1 MRRAILL
8 ALFVLVPSSLFAQQ
22 RGHLVEYLGASG
34 QGRST
39 MVMILS
45 QNMFALNPGHDGAL
59 VADLN
64 FGTIRVWDGR
74 GGRFVDLGAAMQM
87 AQMAAVASASGAT
100 GDTSALD
107 EARATVAELIPD
119 MLDGV
124 DPNQREAVQA
134 ALEGAIG
141 LTGTPSPSGQTL
153 SGGQQQRVSISRT
166 LLMDAELILLDEP
179 TSAYQGFDTEL
190 ARLIAQDGQVLRDYV
205 LAPQEAL
212 PGVEEVLEILRR
224 LQTLHVEITGDPIPP
239 EAILPDLI
247 TLEPHGF
254 PVRIDD
260 HLEQERWDL
269 ARLELVSYRFDRNGM
284 PVVEE

>member
-1 MRRAILL
+1 MRRIILIV
-8 ALFVLVPSSLFAQQ
+8 LFILVPSSLFAQQ

-45 QNMFALNPGHDGAL
+45 RNMFALNPGHDGAL

-74 GGRFVDLGAAMQM
+74 GGRFVDLQAAMQM
-87 AQMAAVASASGAT
+87 ANAAGAMGAT

-141 LTGTPSPSGQTL
+141 LTGTPSPTGQTL
-153 SGGQQQRVSISRT
+153 SGGQQQRVAISRG

-212 PGVEEVLEILRR
+212 PGVEEVMEILRR

-260 HLEQERWDL
+260 HLQQERWDL
-269 ARLELVSYRFDRNGM
+269 ARLELVTYRFDRNGM

>member
-1 MRRAILL
+1 MRRIILI
-8 ALFVLVPSSLFAQQ
+8 ALFILVPSSLFAQQ

-34 QGRST
+34 QGRTS
-39 MVMILS
+39 MIMILS

-74 GGRFVDLGAAMQM
+74 GGRFVDLQAAMQM
-87 AQMAAVASASGAT
+87 ANAAGAMGAT
-100 GDTSALD
+100 GDTSALE

-141 LTGTPSPSGQTL
+141 LTGTPSPTGQTL
-153 SGGQQQRVSISRT
+153 SGGQQQRVAISRG

-260 HLEQERWDL
+260 HLQQERWDL
-269 ARLELVSYRFDRNGM
+269 ARLELVTYRFDRNGM

>member
-1 MRRAILL
+1 MRRFIIVFLL
-8 ALFVLVPSSLFAQQ
+8 TVIPSSLFAQQ

-34 QGRST
+34 QGRSS
-39 MVMILS
+39 MIMILS

-64 FGTIRVWDGR
+64 FGTIRVWDAR
-74 GGRFVDLGAAMQM
+74 GGRFVDLQAAMQM
-87 AQMAAVASASGAT
+87 AGAAATIGAA

-153 SGGQQQRVSISRT
+153 SGGQQQRVAISRS

-179 TSAYQGFDTEL
+179 TSAYQGSDTEL

-224 LQTLHVEITGDPIPP
+224 LQSLHVEITGDPIPP

-260 HLEQERWDL
+260 HLQQERWDL
-269 ARLELVSYRFDRNGM
+269 ARLELVNYHFDRNGM

>member
-45 QNMFALNPGHDGAL
+45 RNMFALNPGHDGAL

-74 GGRFVDLGAAMQM
+74 GGRFVDLQAAMQM
-87 AQMAAVASASGAT
+87 ANAAGTMGAT
-100 GDTSALD
+100 GNTSALD

-153 SGGQQQRVSISRT
+153 SGGQQQRVAISRSV
-166 LLMDAELILLDEP
+166 LMDAELMLLDEP

-212 PGVEEVLEILRR
+212 PGVEVVLEILRR

-260 HLEQERWDL
+260 HLQQERWDL
-269 ARLELVSYRFDRNGM
+269 ARLELVTYRFDRNGM